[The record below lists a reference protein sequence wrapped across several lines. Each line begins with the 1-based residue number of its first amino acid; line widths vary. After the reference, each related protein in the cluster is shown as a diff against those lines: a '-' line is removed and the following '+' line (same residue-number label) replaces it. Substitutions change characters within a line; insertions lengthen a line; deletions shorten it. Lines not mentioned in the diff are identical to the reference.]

1 MHHDLVKGKA
11 VEMSIVA
18 TDEMKTPIV
27 LLTLDGVLVNAK
39 VAEAGYAEVT
49 TETLESLPAK
59 LRHALQNAELSAK
72 RNNRGIWAL
81 TNYVRPVEFRI
92 RNGVHK
98 P

>member
-1 MHHDLVKGKA
+1 M
-11 VEMSIVA
+11 
-18 TDEMKTPIV
+18 

-49 TETLESLPAK
+49 PETLESLPAK